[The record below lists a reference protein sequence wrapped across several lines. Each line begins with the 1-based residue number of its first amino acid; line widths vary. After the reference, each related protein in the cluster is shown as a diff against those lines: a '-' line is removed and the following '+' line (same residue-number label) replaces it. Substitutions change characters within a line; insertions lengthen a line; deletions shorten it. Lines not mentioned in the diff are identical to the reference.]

1 MSYLWFCYLWNVH
14 LWFYYQWNV
23 HLWNV
28 FLWNVPTPKF
38 DFKRQD
44 FFSLSFWYSLT
55 KHSYI
60 FLFLLDLKTSA
71 FLFKQSFDYPL
82 PSPSTYQFQNIC
94 IAGSRRDWQLEL
106 YLCSFSFFSWTS
118 DNIRTGFIMAKFK
131 LWKKVFS
138 FSSEYEFKNVLAKT
152 ILTRKPFNNW

>member
-1 MSYLWFCYLWNVH
+1 MILLSMKCSSMILLSMKCPFMKCLSMKCPNTKVWFQKAR
-14 LWFYYQWNV
+14 F
-23 HLWNV
+23 
-28 FLWNVPTPKF
+28 
-38 DFKRQD
+38 
-44 FFSLSFWYSLT
+44 FFSF
-55 KHSYI
+55 
-60 FLFLLDLKTSA
+60 FLILFNQTFIYFPFFLLDLETSA

-131 LWKKVFS
+131 LWKKYFL
-138 FSSEYEFKNVLAKT
+138 FLQNTNLKMYWPKQY
-152 ILTRKPFNNW
+152 